1 MATSNMG
8 RNLSRFLHHWWLQIA
23 IILITIG
30 AVLANQTSLIERV
43 DKMEDM
49 KETVIRIDER
59 VELIMDALNIKHRD

>member
-1 MATSNMG
+1 MG
-8 RNLSRFLHHWWLQIA
+8 RKLSRFLHHWWLQIA